1 MGLPARSPTRRET
14 DPKAVVFQDLTVKDW
29 SDLCHMLAEGVQ
41 VKAACEDLLIRY
53 ATYRRA
59 LRESPMLREQIEEAR
74 AEWAN
79 RNWSEE
85 LVEKIML
92 AVAGGQSLESTA

>member
-59 LRESPMLREQIEEAR
+59 LRESPGEITKKIQDTYMALVRGRGER
-74 AEWAN
+74 APGWITPV
-79 RNWSEE
+79 SE
-85 LVEKIML
+85 
-92 AVAGGQSLESTA
+92 G